1 MGGWGGVGGRGGGRA
16 PQYLPV
22 DNTIGWWN
30 SHEGIDINE
39 LYSPV
44 VTRKDNLQ
52 NNGACLKWSK
62 NKLYP

>member
-1 MGGWGGVGGRGGGRA
+1 MGGRGGGRP

-39 LYSPV
+39 LYRPV